1 MVSTN
6 DIRPGQSIIV
16 DNVIYQIME
25 YAHVKP
31 VKGKAFVKTKLKNMK
46 DGVIIEK
53 TFRADENV
61 EQAFIDKKQFQYL
74 YSEGESFIF
83 MNNETYEQISLDQ
96 DKLKE
101 IELLLVPN
109 NDVTIQ
115 MYENSPIDVVLPPS
129 VELMVTKAEP
139 AVKGDTVTSSTKTVT
154 CETGL
159 EVVVPMFIAENDIIK
174 IDTKD
179 KSYMTRVTWTI
190 LELIHLKKYSLPI
203 SMK

>member
-1 MVSTN
+1 
-6 DIRPGQSIIV
+6 
-16 DNVIYQIME
+16 
-25 YAHVKP
+25 
-31 VKGKAFVKTKLKNMK
+31 
-46 DGVIIEK
+46 
-53 TFRADENV
+53 
-61 EQAFIDKKQFQYL
+61 
-74 YSEGESFIF
+74 

-139 AVKGDTVTSSTKTVT
+139 AVKGDTVTSSTKTIT

-179 KSYMTRVTWTI
+179 KSYMTRVT
-190 LELIHLKKYSLPI
+190 
-203 SMK
+203 

>member
-16 DNVIYQIME
+16 DNIIYQIME

-31 VKGKAFVKTKLKNMK
+31 GKGKAFVKTKLKNMK
-46 DGVIIEK
+46 DGGIIEK
-53 TFRADENV
+53 TFRAEENV

-74 YSEGESFIF
+74 YNEGDSFIF
-83 MNNETYEQISLDQ
+83 MNNETFDQ
-96 DKLKE
+96 LSIDQSK
-101 IELLLVPN
+101 IENIRLLLVPN
-109 NDVTIQ
+109 NEVTIHL
-115 MYENSPIDVVLPPS
+115 YENNPIDVLLPPS

-174 IDTKD
+174 IDSKD
-179 KSYMTRVTWTI
+179 KSYMTRVSW
-190 LELIHLKKYSLPI
+190 SI
-203 SMK
+203 SE